1 MRGVPLN
8 IDLRGKT
15 AIVTGGGGILCGGFS
30 EALGRCGANV
40 AVLDLRKDAAERI
53 ADKINES
60 VTHWK
65 Q

>member
-1 MRGVPLN
+1 MRRVPLN

-53 ADKINES
+53 LIKSMKVEE
-60 VTHWK
+60 K
-65 Q
+65 P